1 MNDYLPHQDYA
12 SQGIAETDRAT
23 FIRQTYLHVAG
34 AVAAFVLLE
43 SMLLASPLAAT
54 LGNLMFTGKYSW
66 LIVLG
71 LFMFVSH
78 IATKWASTA
87 TTKGGQYA
95 GLGLYIV
102 AEVIILCPLLLLASR
117 FGDGIIMKAALIT
130 GGVFI
135 GLTWVA
141 FTSGKDFSFLGGF
154 LKIACWIALATMVAG
169 VIFGFNLGIFFIGVM
184 LLVVGAS
191 ILYQTSNVIRHYH
204 PNQYVA
210 ASLALFA
217 SIATLF
223 WYVLQLLM
231 NRD

>member
-1 MNDYLPHQDYA
+1 
-12 SQGIAETDRAT
+12 
-23 FIRQTYLHVAG
+23 
-34 AVAAFVLLE
+34 
-43 SMLLASPLAAT
+43 
-54 LGNLMFTGKYSW
+54 
-66 LIVLG
+66 
-71 LFMFVSH
+71 
-78 IATKWASTA
+78 
-87 TTKGGQYA
+87 
-95 GLGLYIV
+95 
-102 AEVIILCPLLLLASR
+102 
-117 FGDGIIMKAALIT
+117 MKAALIT

-135 GLTWVA
+135 GLTWIA

-154 LKIACWIALATMVAG
+154 LKIACWIALATIVAG
-169 VIFGFNLGIFFIGVM
+169 FVFEFNLGIFFIGCM